1 LHLSRRARYEPLESW
16 EKPGGGGRRQE
27 TTSVGHLQAG
37 RGQHTRGRA
46 SLEGAGSPLEPW
58 VHRGVVEIAGRAD
71 VGGRVEGSEGHGHA
85 AELVDG
91 AGGLDAAGHGNR
103 RRAAGAFAVRHV
115 KIILHVK
122 DSVDRN

>member
-71 VGGRVEGSEGHGHA
+71 VDGRVEDREGHRRKRGHVT
-85 AELVDG
+85 ELVNG
-91 AGGLDAAGHGNR
+91 AGTLMWQAIGTDGKLPAP
-103 RRAAGAFAVRHV
+103 
-115 KIILHVK
+115 LE
-122 DSVDRN
+122 